1 VQSEYTKASG
11 YKRPLEISW
20 LAVIFLIPLFFNPL
34 GHQAFYLNKALLL
47 QFLVMA
53 MLAFWVADWIH
64 SKSSH
69 QGLKWKSILTSPL
82 HLSILAFGLLTI
94 VATAASI
101 TPAISFWGSYFRK
114 SGLLTLICWILF
126 FLIVAHQLR
135 HRAQL
140 FRAIYALLLSSG
152 IVSVMG
158 ILQHFFPSI
167 LFSYTCTDRV
177 FSTSGN
183 ALSLSIF
190 LAMVIPLNLALI
202 VNSWNKWIHPHPHP
216 LPSKEREVSR
226 EGKNAGVLVGL
237 IILLGLQFWCLWLA
251 QYSITIL
258 LFIIAPIVFITLLGI
273 VKRKRLVLSF
283 GAMSLLILMVV
294 ASLILM
300 PLFFPGTTDETLET
314 EESEFAVSAEDLGPA
329 TLGWRVQYWRSA
341 IDIVLES
348 PEIPFY
354 NDRLHSLRTFIGY
367 SPETF
372 IVVAQGFP
380 FEEVKGY
387 YYSHLST
394 LLIDHPH
401 NQYLYLAT
409 TIGLFG
415 LASFLSILAVF
426 FYLCFRYLRKATLD
440 TYKLLLIALAA
451 SMVGYM
457 ADSLFN
463 PSTMSAELVFW
474 LILSLVPVIGR
485 LATSDEPAEAA
496 SEETAQHN
504 NNEGPY
510 TTKARPYLAMGC
522 TVLLIAVGIGITIRP
537 FLADMYLQKGLNLQA
552 AKSEQAIFAF
562 DKAVKIDQGEA
573 VYWFCLGEYSYS
585 VALHANE
592 GPLKAEVLALS
603 TDALENARELE
614 PYIAYRYYTL
624 ADVYTYWAEEGAID
638 KWPTALSLYD
648 KASQLIPRN
657 PIILNKW
664 SLALII
670 KGDFNEARTKLDYA
684 ASIDSAWPET
694 SFLSALLLAREGKDD
709 EAAPEIMAPIKE
721 RTSHLNYFTE
731 LCRCLAIYDMVYPLG
746 DVLEAY
752 TQKASGEWIPH
763 AMLGVTSL
771 FTGSPDESLDEFN
784 TAMSLVPVEDV
795 GDVFGVIVKF
805 SKLSQYFRAQLPSVA
820 PEWREKL
827 SQAEHSDAL
836 LRELDKLLDNPSR
849 HL

>member
-1 VQSEYTKASG
+1 
-11 YKRPLEISW
+11 
-20 LAVIFLIPLFFNPL
+20 
-34 GHQAFYLNKALLL
+34 
-47 QFLVMA
+47 M
-53 MLAFWVADWIH
+53 
-64 SKSSH
+64 
-69 QGLKWKSILTSPL
+69 
-82 HLSILAFGLLTI
+82 LTI

-114 SGLLTLICWILF
+114 AGLLTLICWILF
-126 FLIVAHQLR
+126 FLIVAQQVR
-135 HRAQL
+135 SRQQL

-152 IVSVMG
+152 IISVLG
-158 ILQHFFPSI
+158 ILQHFFPDI
-167 LFSYTCTDRV
+167 LFSYTCTGRV
-177 FSTSGN
+177 FYTPGN
-183 ALSLSIF
+183 ALSFSIF
-190 LAMVIPLNLALI
+190 FALVIPLNLALI
-202 VNSWNKWIHPHPHP
+202 VNSWNKWIHPHP
-216 LPSKEREVSR
+216 LPSREREVSR

-258 LFIIAPIVFITLLGI
+258 LFIIAPIVFTALLGI
-273 VKRKRLVLSF
+273 VKRKRLLLGF

-300 PLFFPGTTDETLET
+300 PLLFPGTTDETLET
-314 EESEFAVSAEDLGPA
+314 EESEFAVSAEDVGLV
-329 TLGWRVQYWRSA
+329 TLDWRLQYWHSA
-341 IDIVLES
+341 IDIVLEP
-348 PEIPFY
+348 PEVPFH

-367 SPETF
+367 GPETF
-372 IVVAQGFP
+372 IVTYQRFFP
-380 FEEVKGY
+380 EEMENLH
-387 YYSHLST
+387 SLLSVPLT
-394 LLIDHPH
+394 RPH
-401 NQYLYLAT
+401 NHYLYLAA
-409 TIGLFG
+409 TIGLLG

-426 FYLCFRYLRKATLD
+426 FYLCFRYLRRSTAD

-463 PSTMSAELVFW
+463 PSTISAEVVFW

-485 LATSDEPAEAA
+485 LATSDEPAKAA
-496 SEETAQHN
+496 SEETARHS
-504 NNEGPY
+504 NNEGPHI
-510 TTKARPYLAMGC
+510 TKARPYLAMVC
-522 TVLLIAVGIGITIRP
+522 AILLIAIGIGITIRP
-537 FLADMYLQKGLNLQA
+537 FLADMYFQKGLNLQT

-562 DKAVKIDQGEA
+562 DKAVKIDPGEA
-573 VYWFCLGEYSYS
+573 AYWNGLGGYSYS

-603 TDALENARELE
+603 TDALEKARELE
-614 PYIAYRYYTL
+614 PYIAYRYYSL
-624 ADVYTYWAEEGAID
+624 ADIYTYWAKQGAVD
-638 KWPTALSLYD
+638 KWPAALSLYD

-684 ASIDSAWPET
+684 ASIDPDWAET
-694 SFLSALLLAREGKDD
+694 SFLSGLLLAREGKDD
-709 EAAPEIMAPIKE
+709 AAAHEIMSPIKE

-731 LCRCLAIYDMVYPLG
+731 LCCCLAIYDMAYPLG

-752 TQKASGEWIPH
+752 AQKASGEWIPH

-771 FTGSPDESLDEFN
+771 FAGSPDESLDEFN

-805 SKLSQYFRAQLPSVA
+805 SKLSPYFRAQLPSVA
-820 PEWREKL
+820 PEWRGKL

-836 LRELDKLLDNPSR
+836 LRELDKLLDNPSQG
-849 HL
+849 

>member
-1 VQSEYTKASG
+1 MDNGYTKASG
-11 YKRPLEISW
+11 YKRALEISW
-20 LAVIFLIPLFFNPL
+20 LAVIFLVPLFFNPL
-34 GHQAFYLNKALLL
+34 SHQAFYLNKALLL

-64 SKSSH
+64 SGASH

-82 HLSILAFGLLTI
+82 HLSILAFGMLTI

-114 SGLLTLICWILF
+114 AGLLTLICWILF

-152 IVSVMG
+152 IVSIVG
-158 ILQHFFPSI
+158 ILQHFFPDI
-167 LFSYTCTDRV
+167 LFSYTCTGRV
-177 FSTSGN
+177 FSTPGN

-202 VNSWNKWIHPHPHP
+202 VNSWNKWIHPHP
-216 LPSKEREVSR
+216 LPSREREVSR

-258 LFIIAPIVFITLLGI
+258 LFIIAPIIFITLLGI
-273 VKRKRLVLSF
+273 IKRKRLLLSF
-283 GAMSLLILMVV
+283 GAASLLILGIIAALM
-294 ASLILM
+294 LM
-300 PLFFPGTTDETLET
+300 PLLFPGTTDETLET

-341 IDIVLES
+341 VDIILES
-348 PEIPFY
+348 PEVPFH

-367 SPETF
+367 GPETF

-380 FEEVKGY
+380 FEEVKSY

-401 NQYLYLAT
+401 NQYLYLAA
-409 TIGLFG
+409 TIGLLG

-426 FYLCFRYLRKATLD
+426 FYLCFRYLRRSTAD

-457 ADSLFN
+457 TDSLFN
-463 PSTMSAELVFW
+463 PSTISAELVFW

-485 LATSDEPAEAA
+485 LPLNDEPANAA
-496 SEETAQHN
+496 SEEAARHS
-504 NNEGPY
+504 NNEEPHI
-510 TTKARPYLAMGC
+510 TKTRHYLAAVC
-522 TVLLIAVGIGITIRP
+522 AILLITIGISITIRP

-562 DKAVKIDQGEA
+562 DKAVKIDQREA
-573 VYWFCLGEYSYS
+573 VYWSGLGGYSYY
-585 VALHANE
+585 VAQGTNE
-592 GPLKAEVLALS
+592 EPLKTEVLALS

-614 PYIAYRYYTL
+614 PYIAYRYYFL
-624 ADVYTYWAEEGAID
+624 ADVYTYWAKEGAID

-670 KGDFNEARTKLDYA
+670 KEDFNEARTKLDYA
-684 ASIDSAWPET
+684 ASIDPDWPET
-694 SFLSALLLAREGKDD
+694 SFLSGLLLAREGKDD
-709 EAAPEIMAPIKE
+709 AAAPEIIAPIKK
-721 RTSHLNYFTE
+721 RTDHLNYFVD
-731 LCRCLAIYDMVYPLG
+731 LCRRLARYDMVYPLG
-746 DVLEAY
+746 DALKAY
-752 TQKASGEWIPH
+752 TQKASDEWIPH

-771 FTGSPDESLDEFN
+771 FVGSPDESLDEFN

-805 SKLSQYFRAQLPSVA
+805 SKLSPYLRAQLPSVA

-827 SQAEHSDAL
+827 SQAEHSNAL
-836 LRELDKLLDNPSR
+836 LRELDKLLDNPSQG
-849 HL
+849 